1 MAYNEH
7 KRNIVGT
14 IGFFMLGL
22 LIGGVASMIAVIREW
37 VQYKKNGVL
46 ETGDLWR
53 YVMASS
59 CGSVIQMIVVFKI
72 LMEIWLR
79 R

>member
-1 MAYNEH
+1 MAYDAH
-7 KRNIVGT
+7 KRNIIGT
-14 IGFFMLGL
+14 IGFFCLGL

-53 YVMASS
+53 YVIASS
-59 CGSVIQMIVVFKI
+59 MGSVIQMIIVLKI
-72 LMEIWLR
+72 LI
-79 R
+79 